1 MPLRGVLL
9 DLVLRLG
16 PVLYLAYMRFVF
28 LTSKK
33 SFHDFGPLWERLK
46 RRENVL
52 VAVLHQDT
60 LLAPYAFRDKH
71 IVTMTSLS
79 RGGEVLARA
88 MIQSGYKVFR
98 ESSSQG
104 EREAVKEMVGHLK
117 FRERRFCVMAV
128 DGPRRPAR
136 KAKAT
141 IVVIAK
147 HTGASIFPIRCG
159 AKRRILNKSWD
170 KTTIPLP
177 FNRLVFCCGEPVSV
191 ERSAGRDEIEV
202 ARVAVGKELNE
213 LTARV
218 EHYFNRTVQQE
229 QDSDATIEQP
239 AAKPA
244 SPESPT
250 RHGYSDGASPQ
261 KLNDREVD

>member
-1 MPLRGVLL
+1 MELRGILL
-9 DLVLRLG
+9 DLALQLG

-33 SFHDFGPLWERLK
+33 SFHDFGTLWERLNE
-46 RRENVL
+46 RENVL
-52 VAVLHQDT
+52 AATQHQDA

-71 IVTMTSLS
+71 IVTMESLS
-79 RGGEVLARA
+79 HGGEVLARA
-88 MIQSGYKVFR
+88 MIQSGFKVFR
-98 ESSSQG
+98 GSSS
-104 EREAVKEMVGHLK
+104 RHDKEAVKEMVEHLK
-117 FRERRFCVMAV
+117 FRERRFCIMAV
-128 DGPRRPAR
+128 DGPRRPALKP
-136 KAKAT
+136 KAA
-141 IVVIAK
+141 IVIIAK

-191 ERSAGRDEIEV
+191 ERSAGRDELEV
-202 ARVAVGKELNE
+202 ARVAVGKELKE
-213 LTARV
+213 LTERV

-229 QDSDATIEQP
+229 QDSDDAIEQP

-250 RHGYSDGASPQ
+250 GRSHGDGASPY